1 MANYERI
8 NWEDYPSTDTPLDS
22 ENLNKMDAAIDAINR
37 EVQQAREDIE
47 ENADQVEFAHNRID
61 SLIALPDGSTT
72 ADAEL
77 VDARIGYDNTQYNSL
92 GAAIRGQVED
102 LHDALDDAASEL
114 NERIDAVTL
123 AYDSTNKKI
132 VITL

>member
-1 MANYERI
+1 MANYERV
-8 NWEDYPSTDTPLDS
+8 NWEDYPSTNTPLDS

-47 ENADQVEFAHNRID
+47 ENTEDIELAHHRID

-77 VDARIGYDNTQYNSL
+77 VDGRIGYDNTQYDSL
-92 GAAIRGQVED
+92 GKAIRGQVGD
-102 LHDALDDAASEL
+102 LYDALDEATDQL
-114 NERIDAVTL
+114 NERLDAVTL